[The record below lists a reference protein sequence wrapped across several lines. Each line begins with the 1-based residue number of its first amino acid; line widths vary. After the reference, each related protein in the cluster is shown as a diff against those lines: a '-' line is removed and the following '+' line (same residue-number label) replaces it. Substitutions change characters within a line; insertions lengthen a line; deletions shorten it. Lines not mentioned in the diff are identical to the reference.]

1 MSERHV
7 PQDGRRIIRVKE
19 LARVE
24 GEGALE
30 VRLKGEEVEFL
41 EFRIFEPPRFF
52 EALLRGRDYRE
63 APDITARICGICPV
77 AYLLGA
83 GQAMEAVL
91 GLEIPPEI
99 RALRRLVYCGE
110 WIQSHL
116 LHVFFLHAPDFLGY
130 DDAIAMAA
138 DHPGLVRDALAL
150 KATGNRL
157 LEAIGGRAVHPVNL
171 KVGGFYRAPE
181 PAALEGLRPELE
193 AGLEKARELTLA
205 VARFDF
211 PRVEQEYLCVSLHHP
226 EEYAI
231 IGGRLVS
238 SEGLDIAVEA
248 FEEHFEERQ
257 VARSNALHAVMK
269 GSERPYLVGPVAR
282 YNNNFAQ
289 LSPAA
294 RQLARDAGLP
304 ERVTNPFHSILVRM
318 VEVSWAFEEALR
330 LLDAYRLPEPPA
342 VEGTPRTGRGC
353 GCTEAPRGICYHRY
367 DLDGEGLIREAR
379 IVPPTS
385 QNQRQMEADLR
396 RVVEA
401 NLSLPD
407 EELQWRCEQAIRNF
421 DPCISCATHFLKLKI
436 HRD

>member
-1 MSERHV
+1 MSES
-7 PQDGRRIIRVKE
+7 RIIQVQA

-24 GEGALE
+24 GEGALH
-30 VRLKGEEVEFL
+30 VELRDGRIETL

-52 EALLRGRDYRE
+52 EALLRGRHYRE

-83 GQAMEAVL
+83 SQAMEAVL
-91 GLEIPPEI
+91 GLEIPPSI
-99 RALRRLVYCGE
+99 QALRRLIYCGE

-130 DDAIAMAA
+130 DDAMAMAR
-138 DHPGLVRDALAL
+138 DHPELVRGALAL

-157 LEAIGGRAVHPVNL
+157 LEIVGGRAVHPVNL

-181 PAALEGLRPELE
+181 PAALESLRPELE
-193 AGLEKARELTLA
+193 QGLERAREL
-205 VARFDF
+205 ARQVSRFEF
-211 PRVEQEYLCVSLHHP
+211 PAVEQDYLCVSLHHP

-231 IGGRLVS
+231 TGGRLVS
-238 SEGLDIAVEA
+238 SAGLEIAVAE
-248 FEEHFEERQ
+248 FEEHFHEEQ
-257 VARSNALHAVMK
+257 VARSTALHGVMK
-269 GSERPYLVGPVAR
+269 GHAGPYLVGPVAR
-282 YNNNFAQ
+282 YNNNFEQ

-294 RQLARDAGLP
+294 RDLAGELGLP
-304 ERVTNPFHSILVRM
+304 RRVRNPFHSILVRM
-318 VEVSWAFEEALR
+318 VEVCYAFEEALR
-330 LLDAYRLPEPPA
+330 LLDGYAAPRPAA
-342 VEGTPRTGRGC
+342 VEGPPRAGRGS

-367 DLDGEGLIREAR
+367 DLDDEGLIQEAR

-401 NLSLPD
+401 GLELPD
-407 EELQWRCEQAIRNF
+407 DELQWRCEQAIRNF
-421 DPCISCATHFLKLKI
+421 DPCISCATHFLKLSL
-436 HRD
+436 RRG